1 MKPAMQPIPA
11 LARRPRGVILI
22 MYALVLTL
30 ILGFTGLVV
39 DLGIVYLRRAQL
51 QAAADNIAISA
62 AFKLN
67 GTAGG
72 LAAAVAEVAAR
83 AGAISGV
90 TGDDVVTNIVRFSA
104 DPYAGAGDWLP
115 QGSIG
120 ASAAADMMYVR
131 IDIGELGAGVREW
144 QPLLM
149 GIFGAMAPFDVRPVA
164 VAGRRSLYVTP
175 LAICA
180 RNKDVNAIRSNFR
193 GANTVTEKVSY
204 GFRQGVTYNLLKL
217 NPNGQD
223 PVFYY
228 VDPLTPPNVV
238 TEQSITTN
246 AVVAPFM
253 CTGTLA
259 YPRIGTGKITVARQA
274 TFDLAAQ
281 LNSRFNQYG
290 GAGNASLD
298 CTRDVAPPD
307 INIMSY
313 AQANAIWHHE
323 TPVNTSATPQ
333 VIGNELATIADLPP
347 ATLDALKPAPGA
359 YGVRWAFRSP
369 RTASN
374 ARITGSWD
382 LLYPSTSAYPSPK
395 SWPSNA
401 PYFASRNL
409 TTYDIE
415 PIPLKP
421 SVEGRRLMYIPLLE
435 CKAAEGPNITSA
447 TVLAYGMFFL
457 TAPASNTEVPGEF
470 AGFVSIA
477 NESMLL
483 GAVELVR

>member
-1 MKPAMQPIPA
+1 
-11 LARRPRGVILI
+11 VILI
-22 MYALVLTL
+22 MYALVLML

-51 QAAADNIAISA
+51 QAAADDLAISA
-62 AFKLN
+62 AYKLN

-72 LAAAVAEVAAR
+72 LAAAAAEVTVKAA
-83 AGAISGV
+83 GLPGV
-90 TGDDVVTNIVRFSA
+90 TGDDVVTNIVRFGA
-104 DPYAGAGDWLP
+104 DPHAGTGGWLS

-131 IDIGELGAGVREW
+131 IDIGELGANVREW

-149 GIFGAMAPFDVRPVA
+149 GIFGGMAPFNVRPVA
-164 VAGRRSLYVTP
+164 VAGRRSLNVTP

-180 RNKDVNAIRSNFR
+180 RNTNPNGIRVNAK
-193 GANTVTEKVSY
+193 GANTISEKVPY

-217 NPNGQD
+217 NPNGQV
-223 PVFYY
+223 PAYYY
-228 VDPLTPPNVV
+228 VDPLTPPGVV
-238 TEQSITTN
+238 TAQSVTTN
-246 AVVAPFM
+246 SVMAPFL
-253 CTGTLA
+253 CAGKLA
-259 YPRIGTGKITVARQA
+259 YPRIGTGRIRVARQA
-274 TFDLAAQ
+274 TFGLAAQ

-298 CTRDVAPPD
+298 CTRDAAPPD

-323 TPVNTSATPQ
+323 PVVNTSAASQ

-347 ATLDALKPAPGA
+347 ATLEALKPAPST

-374 ARITGSWD
+374 GKITGSWD
-382 LLYPSTSAYPSPK
+382 MLYPSTSAYATPK
-395 SWPSNA
+395 FWPTNA
-401 PYFASRNL
+401 PYFAARNA
-409 TTYDIE
+409 TTYDTE

-457 TAPASNTEVPGEF
+457 TAPASSTEVPGEF

-477 NESMLL
+477 SESTLI
-483 GAVELVR
+483 GAVELIR